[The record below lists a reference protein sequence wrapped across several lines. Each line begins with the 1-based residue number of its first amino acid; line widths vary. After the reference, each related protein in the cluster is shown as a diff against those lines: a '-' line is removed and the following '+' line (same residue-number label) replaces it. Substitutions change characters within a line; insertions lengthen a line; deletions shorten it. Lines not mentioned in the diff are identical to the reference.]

1 ALGGDVGPAGD
12 LAEGLERL
20 ALDGA
25 AAGLPGGFGHVVQVL
40 GDLADARLRALGVGD
55 AGGELAGEVLLLPAE
70 LLPGHG
76 VSLVAGSAYT
86 HRLAL
91 GLMNVYALGLT
102 SFASQAA
109 RHLARSPGLDEHRIS
124 VPFTVRPSA
133 PSWLQNAPGCTPDS
147 TGGWVRRGFLVG
159 CRVGRLVGS
168 AVRVRAGSAVRVR
181 AGSAVRVARV
191 LGRSVTVT
199 VTVDRA
205 VTVSATVTR
214 LLARSPRP
222 SE

>member
-1 ALGGDVGPAGD
+1 
-12 LAEGLERL
+12 
-20 ALDGA
+20 
-25 AAGLPGGFGHVVQVL
+25 
-40 GDLADARLRALGVGD
+40 
-55 AGGELAGEVLLLPAE
+55 
-70 LLPGHG
+70 
-76 VSLVAGSAYT
+76 
-86 HRLAL
+86 
-91 GLMNVYALGLT
+91 MNVYALGLT

-159 CRVGRLVGS
+159 CRVGRLAGS

-181 AGSAVRVARV
+181 AGLAALVARV

>member
-1 ALGGDVGPAGD
+1 
-12 LAEGLERL
+12 
-20 ALDGA
+20 
-25 AAGLPGGFGHVVQVL
+25 
-40 GDLADARLRALGVGD
+40 
-55 AGGELAGEVLLLPAE
+55 
-70 LLPGHG
+70 GHG

-133 PSWLQNAPGCTPDS
+133 PSWPQNAPGCTPDS
-147 TGGWVRRGFLVG
+147 TGGWVRQGFLVV

-168 AVRVRAGSAVRVR
+168 AVRLRAGSAVRVR
-181 AGSAVRVARV
+181 TGSAARV
-191 LGRSVTVT
+191 RTAAPGCWPGRHA
-199 VTVDRA
+199 RA
-205 VTVSATVTR
+205 SSSRTR
-214 LLARSPRP
+214 LRGSGPARR
-222 SE
+222 

>member
-1 ALGGDVGPAGD
+1 
-12 LAEGLERL
+12 
-20 ALDGA
+20 
-25 AAGLPGGFGHVVQVL
+25 
-40 GDLADARLRALGVGD
+40 
-55 AGGELAGEVLLLPAE
+55 
-70 LLPGHG
+70 
-76 VSLVAGSAYT
+76 
-86 HRLAL
+86 
-91 GLMNVYALGLT
+91 MNVYALGLT

-159 CRVGRLVGS
+159 CRVGRLAGS

-181 AGSAVRVARV
+181 AGSAVRVRAGLAALVARV
-191 LGRSVTVT
+191 LGRLVTVT

>member
-1 ALGGDVGPAGD
+1 
-12 LAEGLERL
+12 
-20 ALDGA
+20 
-25 AAGLPGGFGHVVQVL
+25 
-40 GDLADARLRALGVGD
+40 
-55 AGGELAGEVLLLPAE
+55 
-70 LLPGHG
+70 
-76 VSLVAGSAYT
+76 
-86 HRLAL
+86 
-91 GLMNVYALGLT
+91 MNVYALGLT

-159 CRVGRLVGS
+159 CRVGRL
-168 AVRVRAGSAVRVR
+168 AGSAVRVR
-181 AGSAVRVARV
+181 AGLAALVVLA